1 MTART
6 IAPPP
11 ARADSVL
18 PPVDQKNLR
27 RAAWAGGIGT
37 ALENFDLTIF
47 GTASAIIFSKIF
59 FSSLSPASGMLASF
73 GVLFIGFFARPVGG
87 MFFSKYGDR
96 LGRKFVMVATL
107 FLMGTATFAIG
118 LLPTYAVAG
127 IWSPILL
134 LMVRFLQGFGA
145 GAEQASGIVL
155 LTETAPKGK
164 RGRYSSL
171 VFVGAAAGAAMGAIV
186 WILVQMMPKEALMS
200 YGWRLVFFSSIF
212 VTIAAWVIRRRVSES
227 PVFQELK
234 VEGIVKSE
242 VSPIGDVWKH
252 GKKHLARIFFMNIGA
267 NAHSY
272 IFQVFIGG
280 YLDHLAACR
289 LQADPEVPAG
299 RRTVC
304 LRLRRRVRDPVRQV
318 RTQADVPDRHRLP
331 GAVRVP
337 CLHADEHGQPRPDLP
352 GHRGRLHDRLAG
364 HRRGP
369 GRVLPGALRLALPLR
384 RRGPRTRVLL
394 RVRRWSCTVH
404 LRRVD
409 HLGRR
414 FMVAGRHLHGPD
426 HGHHVL
432 RDPLRARDR
441 RPRSAPGRRCEVAAL
456 NSSRAGSKARFDPAR
471 CSSPPPQ
478 RHRACTD

>member
-1 MTART
+1 MTS
-6 IAPPP
+6 ISVAPPP
-11 ARADSVL
+11 VRADSVL

-37 ALENFDLTIF
+37 ALENFDFTIF

-87 MFFSKYGDR
+87 LFFSKYGDR

-212 VTIAAWVIRRRVSES
+212 VTFAAWVIRRRVSES

-234 VEGIVKSE
+234 VEGVVKSE
-242 VSPIGDVWKH
+242 VSPVGDVWKH

-280 YLDHLAACR
+280 YLI
-289 LQADPEVPAG
+289 
-299 RRTVC
+299 TW
-304 LRLRRRVRDPVRQV
+304 
-318 RTQADVPDRHRLP
+318 
-331 GAVRVP
+331 
-337 CLHADEHGQPRPDLP
+337 LHVDSKLIPKFL
-352 GHRGRLHDRLAG
+352 LI
-364 HRRGP
+364 
-369 GRVLPGALRLALPLR
+369 GALCACISAVVFGILSDKYGRKRMYLIVTGFLALFAFPAFMLLNT
-384 RRGPRTRVLL
+384 GNLVLICL
-394 RVRRWSCTVH
+394 VIVVGFMIASQGTVGVQAAYFPE
-404 LRRVD
+404 LFGSRYRYAGVA
-409 HLGRR
+409 LGRE
-414 FMVAGRHLHGPD
+414 FSSVFGGGL
-426 HGHHVL
+426 
-432 RDPLRARDR
+432 
-441 RPRSAPGRRCEVAAL
+441 APFICAAL
-456 NSSRAGSKARFDPAR
+456 ITWAAGSWWPVAIYMVVIMGITFCVTLFAPETVDRDLLLEEDAR
-471 CSSPPPQ
+471 
-478 RHRACTD
+478 